1 MCEECY
7 MIFCPDG
14 CPNCDSGGP
23 IGRCEICGEYIYSGS
38 EYVAN
43 DEKLYCAS
51 CVEDF
56 DTDKILLVC
65 GFCEVIELL
74 RELGV
79 EIKKED

>member
-7 MIFCPDG
+7 MTFCPMG
-14 CPNCDSGGP
+14 CPNYGSSEP
-23 IGRCEICGEYIYSGS
+23 IGRCEICGDYIYQGE
-38 EYVAN
+38 EYLASDN
-43 DEKLYCAS
+43 KLYCAS
-51 CVEDF
+51 CVENF